1 MTSKFT
7 KILEICLLV
16 ISLIGLVVFF
26 IYNSNTGLY
35 TVANEAEALATTGML
50 DIVLFWA
57 YALVIAAIV
66 LVVVLSIINMAGNKK
81 SLKKTG
87 FLLLIAVVLIG
98 LSYLLASGDP
108 IAVNM
113 EVQPTHATLKMTD
126 TLLNLSYALVVIAL
140 LALVWGMAS
149 KKTPEINGGS
159 MADISFLM
167 LIFFLMVSTM
177 DPETGL
183 ARRLPPMPPE
193 NAQLEDLKVN
203 RRNMLDVGGQVI
215 LSDAQLEEIIIE
227 FLTNPNDRS
236 DLPSKTV
243 KNIEGF
249 GEYPVSEGVIS
260 LQNDR
265 QSLYSKYIEI
275 TDVIVRA
282 INKVRDDFSIAHF
295 GAVYN
300 DLPVDKQDIV
310 REAIPNRLSEAE
322 PLDVTKQ

>member
-26 IYNSNTGLY
+26 ANNASTGLY

-87 FLLLIAVVLIG
+87 ILLLIALVLIG
-98 LSYLLASGDP
+98 VSYLLASGDP

-140 LALVWGMAS
+140 LALVWGS
-149 KKTPEINGGS
+149 VRN
-159 MADISFLM
+159 
-167 LIFFLMVSTM
+167 LI
-177 DPETGL
+177 
-183 ARRLPPMPPE
+183 
-193 NAQLEDLKVN
+193 KN
-203 RRNMLDVGGQVI
+203 RG
-215 LSDAQLEEIIIE
+215 
-227 FLTNPNDRS
+227 
-236 DLPSKTV
+236 
-243 KNIEGF
+243 
-249 GEYPVSEGVIS
+249 
-260 LQNDR
+260 
-265 QSLYSKYIEI
+265 
-275 TDVIVRA
+275 
-282 INKVRDDFSIAHF
+282 
-295 GAVYN
+295 
-300 DLPVDKQDIV
+300 
-310 REAIPNRLSEAE
+310 
-322 PLDVTKQ
+322 

>member
-35 TVANEAEALATTGML
+35 TVTTGML

-81 SLKKTG
+81 SLKRTG

-113 EVQPTHATLKMTD
+113 DVQPTHATLKMTD

-140 LALVWGMAS
+140 LALVWGS
-149 KKTPEINGGS
+149 VRN
-159 MADISFLM
+159 
-167 LIFFLMVSTM
+167 LI
-177 DPETGL
+177 
-183 ARRLPPMPPE
+183 
-193 NAQLEDLKVN
+193 KN
-203 RRNMLDVGGQVI
+203 RG
-215 LSDAQLEEIIIE
+215 
-227 FLTNPNDRS
+227 
-236 DLPSKTV
+236 
-243 KNIEGF
+243 
-249 GEYPVSEGVIS
+249 
-260 LQNDR
+260 
-265 QSLYSKYIEI
+265 
-275 TDVIVRA
+275 
-282 INKVRDDFSIAHF
+282 
-295 GAVYN
+295 
-300 DLPVDKQDIV
+300 
-310 REAIPNRLSEAE
+310 
-322 PLDVTKQ
+322 

>member
-26 IYNSNTGLY
+26 ANNASTGLY

-87 FLLLIAVVLIG
+87 ILLLIAVALIG
-98 LSYLLASGDP
+98 VSYLLASGDP

-140 LALVWGMAS
+140 LALVWGS
-149 KKTPEINGGS
+149 VRN
-159 MADISFLM
+159 
-167 LIFFLMVSTM
+167 LI
-177 DPETGL
+177 
-183 ARRLPPMPPE
+183 
-193 NAQLEDLKVN
+193 KN
-203 RRNMLDVGGQVI
+203 RG
-215 LSDAQLEEIIIE
+215 
-227 FLTNPNDRS
+227 
-236 DLPSKTV
+236 
-243 KNIEGF
+243 
-249 GEYPVSEGVIS
+249 
-260 LQNDR
+260 
-265 QSLYSKYIEI
+265 
-275 TDVIVRA
+275 
-282 INKVRDDFSIAHF
+282 
-295 GAVYN
+295 
-300 DLPVDKQDIV
+300 
-310 REAIPNRLSEAE
+310 
-322 PLDVTKQ
+322 

>member
-35 TVANEAEALATTGML
+35 TVANEAEALATTTTGML

-140 LALVWGMAS
+140 LALVWGS
-149 KKTPEINGGS
+149 VRN
-159 MADISFLM
+159 
-167 LIFFLMVSTM
+167 LI
-177 DPETGL
+177 
-183 ARRLPPMPPE
+183 
-193 NAQLEDLKVN
+193 KN
-203 RRNMLDVGGQVI
+203 RG
-215 LSDAQLEEIIIE
+215 
-227 FLTNPNDRS
+227 
-236 DLPSKTV
+236 
-243 KNIEGF
+243 
-249 GEYPVSEGVIS
+249 
-260 LQNDR
+260 
-265 QSLYSKYIEI
+265 
-275 TDVIVRA
+275 
-282 INKVRDDFSIAHF
+282 
-295 GAVYN
+295 
-300 DLPVDKQDIV
+300 
-310 REAIPNRLSEAE
+310 
-322 PLDVTKQ
+322 

>member
-26 IYNSNTGLY
+26 TNNASTGLY

-87 FLLLIAVVLIG
+87 ILLLIAVVLIG
-98 LSYLLASGDP
+98 VSYLLASGDP

-140 LALVWGMAS
+140 LALVWGS
-149 KKTPEINGGS
+149 VRN
-159 MADISFLM
+159 
-167 LIFFLMVSTM
+167 LI
-177 DPETGL
+177 
-183 ARRLPPMPPE
+183 
-193 NAQLEDLKVN
+193 KN
-203 RRNMLDVGGQVI
+203 RG
-215 LSDAQLEEIIIE
+215 
-227 FLTNPNDRS
+227 
-236 DLPSKTV
+236 
-243 KNIEGF
+243 
-249 GEYPVSEGVIS
+249 
-260 LQNDR
+260 
-265 QSLYSKYIEI
+265 
-275 TDVIVRA
+275 
-282 INKVRDDFSIAHF
+282 
-295 GAVYN
+295 
-300 DLPVDKQDIV
+300 
-310 REAIPNRLSEAE
+310 
-322 PLDVTKQ
+322 

>member
-26 IYNSNTGLY
+26 INNASTGLY

-50 DIVLFWA
+50 DVVLFWA

-81 SLKKTG
+81 SLKRTG

-140 LALVWGMAS
+140 LALVWGS
-149 KKTPEINGGS
+149 VRN
-159 MADISFLM
+159 
-167 LIFFLMVSTM
+167 LI
-177 DPETGL
+177 
-183 ARRLPPMPPE
+183 
-193 NAQLEDLKVN
+193 KN
-203 RRNMLDVGGQVI
+203 RG
-215 LSDAQLEEIIIE
+215 
-227 FLTNPNDRS
+227 
-236 DLPSKTV
+236 
-243 KNIEGF
+243 
-249 GEYPVSEGVIS
+249 
-260 LQNDR
+260 
-265 QSLYSKYIEI
+265 
-275 TDVIVRA
+275 
-282 INKVRDDFSIAHF
+282 
-295 GAVYN
+295 
-300 DLPVDKQDIV
+300 
-310 REAIPNRLSEAE
+310 
-322 PLDVTKQ
+322 